1 MPDFPSFNDLF
12 RLGRDEVL
20 VRNARISREA
30 VERDGMDANILVA
43 AAAAMA
49 DEVVGQLTDLSA
61 ALYLDS
67 ATGTALDRLVFDRYG
82 MTRKPAAASFVSVS
96 FSTTVASPTTFTIPT
111 GTIVQTAQGVQFVT
125 IEDSIFLVGTV
136 GPLVV
141 GARSVLAGATQNVII
156 GSINSVVSTIP
167 SAASDLVV
175 TNPLASAGGDD
186 SEKDEALRDRARR
199 FFAAARRG
207 TKDAVEAAALG
218 VPGVRKASAFD
229 VIDSL
234 GRPARFSLL
243 SVADAYTEQFADYST
258 VPPRYQLQSQLL
270 TSAVYDA
277 LNKYR
282 ALGIFVQVTVANV
295 ILQPVQL
302 ALTFLAGVDVNLASL
317 QARAAIVTYINSLA
331 PGKPFLVVDASAVLR
346 TIPGLVYTGTELL
359 SPAGDI
365 VAKPLQ
371 VIRASLGLV
380 SALAAQTNLPIIT
393 GTNPDAY
400 SLA

>member
-1 MPDFPSFNDLF
+1 
-12 RLGRDEVL
+12 
-20 VRNARISREA
+20 
-30 VERDGMDANILVA
+30 
-43 AAAAMA
+43 
-49 DEVVGQLTDLSA
+49 
-61 ALYLDS
+61 
-67 ATGTALDRLVFDRYG
+67 
-82 MTRKPAAASFVSVS
+82 
-96 FSTTVASPTTFTIPT
+96 
-111 GTIVQTAQGVQFVT
+111 
-125 IEDSIFLVGTV
+125 
-136 GPLVV
+136 
-141 GARSVLAGATQNVII
+141 
-156 GSINSVVSTIP
+156 
-167 SAASDLVV
+167 
-175 TNPLASAGGDD
+175 
-186 SEKDEALRDRARR
+186 
-199 FFAAARRG
+199 
-207 TKDAVEAAALG
+207 
-218 VPGVRKASAFD
+218 VRKASAFD